1 MIENVIIY
9 DIETMQ
15 ECFIVVCM
23 EPGKTPKSFT
33 VSKWQ
38 NQLDAFVKYTDM
50 DQEGKKY
57 HKRQCSPPWARPY
70 LKWSKTA
77 NAKLIPQSLHDC

>member
-33 VSKWQ
+33 ISKWQ

-50 DQEGKKY
+50 
-57 HKRQCSPPWARPY
+57 HKSAHWVGYNNLRFDAQVVEWILRKVFRLP
-70 LKWSKTA
+70 
-77 NAKLIPQSLHDC
+77 